1 MDKSLETTLRTQN
14 NIGWEHFM
22 RGHMTIKWGHLISQ
36 HISTQ
41 PQHKIAAK
49 KWGAKPIAINW
60 KYILQLWQQR
70 SEELHGISTEQT
82 EQSHQW
88 SMIEEIQYIES
99 GLQNI
104 PFDIANLINLSIE
117 EVRKLP
123 IQALKA
129 YLYGA
134 KLVARSMRSKTSQSQ
149 PSLHQILAQMPPMFH
164 KDPTDK
170 RELDPGKTT
179 WPLTIGCPG
188 GQNWLFFT
196 FTRSELGKQDQK

>member
-1 MDKSLETTLRTQN
+1 MYKYLSETHTPPAIRYHICNGLFSWIEAGRYHLPQMPPPTMDKSLETTLRTQN

-82 EQSHQW
+82 EQSHQ
-88 SMIEEIQYIES
+88 
-99 GLQNI
+99 
-104 PFDIANLINLSIE
+104 
-117 EVRKLP
+117 
-123 IQALKA
+123 
-129 YLYGA
+129 
-134 KLVARSMRSKTSQSQ
+134 
-149 PSLHQILAQMPPMFH
+149 
-164 KDPTDK
+164 
-170 RELDPGKTT
+170 
-179 WPLTIGCPG
+179 
-188 GQNWLFFT
+188 
-196 FTRSELGKQDQK
+196 

>member
-1 MDKSLETTLRTQN
+1 
-14 NIGWEHFM
+14 
-22 RGHMTIKWGHLISQ
+22 
-36 HISTQ
+36 
-41 PQHKIAAK
+41 
-49 KWGAKPIAINW
+49 
-60 KYILQLWQQR
+60 
-70 SEELHGISTEQT
+70 
-82 EQSHQW
+82 
-88 SMIEEIQYIES
+88 MIEEIQYIES

-123 IQALKA
+123 IQALEA

-179 WPLTIGCPG
+179 
-188 GQNWLFFT
+188 
-196 FTRSELGKQDQK
+196 